1 MLSCNQLMKK
11 YITTTAVQDI
21 TLKLEAGKTYALLG
35 PNGSGK
41 TTFMK
46 MAAGLIKPTSGDIQF
61 EGQNIGVYSKAHIAY
76 MPTEAYFYPY
86 MTCKDIGNYYHDFF
100 EDFDIEKFF
109 LILGNMDLNLNQKA
123 SKMSSGMM
131 AKLKIAVTISRN
143 ARLIMLDEHLNGI
156 DIIARERVL
165 NTIIN
170 NFSPN
175 KTFLISSHLVDELE
189 QVIDYAIFIKR
200 GHVELMGPAD
210 ELRRA
215 NNKSIVDLYKEIYAD
230 CQF

>member
-1 MLSCNQLMKK
+1 MKK

-143 ARLIMLDEHLNGI
+143 ARLIMLDEPLNGI

>member
-46 MAAGLIKPTSGDIQF
+46 MVAGLIKPTSGELQF
-61 EGQNIGVYSKAHIAY
+61 EGKNIGVYSKAHIAY

-86 MTCKDIGNYYHDFF
+86 MTCKDIGHYYHDFF
-100 EDFDIEKFF
+100 DDFDIEKFF
-109 LILGNMDLNLNQKA
+109 LILRNMDLNLNQKA

-143 ARLIMLDEHLNGI
+143 SRLIMLDEPLNGI

-165 NTIIN
+165 NTITN
-170 NFSPN
+170 NFAPN
-175 KTFLISSHLVDELE
+175 KSFLISSHLVDELE

>member
-11 YITTTAVQDI
+11 YLTTTAVQDI
-21 TLKLEAGKTYALLG
+21 TLKLESGKTYALLG

-46 MAAGLIKPTSGDIQF
+46 IVAGLIKPTSGDIQF
-61 EGQNIGVYSKAHIAY
+61 EGQNIGVYSKAHVAY

-109 LILGNMDLNLNQKA
+109 LMLNNMDLNLNQKA

-143 ARLIMLDEHLNGI
+143 ARLIMLDEPLNGI

>member
-11 YITTTAVQDI
+11 YLTTTAVQDI
-21 TLKLEAGKTYALLG
+21 TLKLESGKTYALLG

-46 MAAGLIKPTSGDIQF
+46 IVAGLIKPTSGDIQF
-61 EGQNIGVYSKAHIAY
+61 EGQNIGVYSKAHVAY

-109 LILGNMDLNLNQKA
+109 LMLNNMDLNLNQKA

-143 ARLIMLDEHLNGI
+143 ARLIMLDEPLNGI

-200 GHVELMGPAD
+200 GHVELIGPAD

>member
-11 YITTTAVQDI
+11 YMSVTAVEDI
-21 TLKLEAGKTYALLG
+21 TLKLEAGKIYALLG

-46 MAAGLIKPTSGDIQF
+46 IAAGLIKPSGGTIEF
-61 EGQNIGVYSKAHIAY
+61 EGKNIGTYSKSHIAY

-86 MTCKDIGNYYHDFF
+86 MTCRDIGKYYDDFF
-100 EDFDIEKFF
+100 EDFDMEKFQ
-109 LILGNMDLNLNQKA
+109 LMLHNMELNPDQKA

-131 AKLKIAVTISRN
+131 AKLKIAVTLSRN
-143 ARLIMLDEHLNGI
+143 ARLIMLDEPLNGI
-156 DIIARERVL
+156 DIIARERVI
-165 NTIIN
+165 NTILN
-170 NFSPN
+170 NFSPD
-175 KTFLISSHLVDELE
+175 KTFVISSHLVDELE
-189 QVIDYAIFIKR
+189 PIIDYAIFIKR
-200 GHVELMGPAD
+200 GRVELMGPAE

-215 NNKSIVDLYKEIYAD
+215 NEKSIVDLYKEIYAD

>member
-11 YITTTAVQDI
+11 YLTTTAVQDI
-21 TLKLEAGKTYALLG
+21 TLKLESGKTYALLG

-46 MAAGLIKPTSGDIQF
+46 IVAGLIKPTSGDIQF
-61 EGQNIGVYSKAHIAY
+61 EGQNIGVYSKAHVAY

-86 MTCKDIGNYYHDFF
+86 MSCKDIGNYYHDFF

-109 LILGNMDLNLNQKA
+109 LMLNNMDLNLNQKA

-143 ARLIMLDEHLNGI
+143 ARLIMLDEPLNGI

-200 GHVELMGPAD
+200 GHVELIGPAD

>member
-143 ARLIMLDEHLNGI
+143 ARLIMLDEPLNGI